1 MENKKEIMHTLTVI
15 ILCHEDTPL
24 FRKVV
29 DSVVNQSWVTEVH
42 LIDTHDDTNNDLET
56 RFVKP
61 KHAKI
66 KSFEVPTK
74 WENFDFAQVR
84 NQAIA
89 QIETTWFLFLDSDE
103 LLDEVAQESIGQ
115 FLSEDGDGSKNDH
128 VGGAAVAAQLQRTD
142 YFHNKPLRY
151 GETGNCFKIRLSKKH
166 HLQFVRPI
174 HETAVVS
181 GGNTI
186 TLAGTI
192 KHYSHPS
199 TKAFI
204 DSVTRYAYLEAKLR
218 TWNWVTCLNLIFLP
232 PLKVL
237 YIFFVQFGFL
247 DGYRGLIYAY
257 VMGLH
262 SLFVRVF
269 TYEIHTHHN
278 HS

>member
-1 MENKKEIMHTLTVI
+1 MQTLTVI
-15 ILCHEDTPL
+15 ILCHENTEL
-24 FRKVV
+24 FRDVV
-29 DSVVNQSWVTEVH
+29 SNVIDQPWVTAVH
-42 LIDTHDDTNNDLET
+42 LIDTQHGSNVH
-56 RFVKP
+56 FPKP

-66 KSFEVPTK
+66 TTFKVPTK
-74 WENFDFAQVR
+74 WENFDFAQIR

-89 QIETTWFLFLDSDE
+89 QIETKWFLFLDSDE
-103 LLDEVAQESIGQ
+103 VLDEVAKKSIGE
-115 FLSEDGDGSKNDH
+115 FLSENGEGSKNDH
-128 VGGAAVAAQLQRTD
+128 EGGAAVAAQLQRTD
-142 YFHNKPLRY
+142 YFHSKPLHY
-151 GETGNCFKIRLSKKH
+151 GETGNCFKIRLGKKH
-166 HLQFVRPI
+166 HVQFVRPI

-181 GGNTI
+181 GGHTV

-192 KHYSHPS
+192 KHHSHSS

-204 DSVTRYAYLEAKLR
+204 HSVSRYAYLEAKLR

-237 YIFFVQFGFL
+237 YIFFVQLGFL

-269 TYEIHTHHN
+269 TYEIHTHHT